1 MIFVNN
7 NIYIALKNGEIFKS
21 DSKGN
26 FNLFVNLVAG
36 IRNLIFYNN
45 NFYASNFAGII
56 FKINFNGS
64 FYEFDNFNSN
74 LIIIL
79 EVVDDY
85 LYALTTASPFFF
97 TAKEN
102 NKLSLAEN
110 VLNKFWKA
118 KLI

>member
-1 MIFVNN
+1 MIFVN
-7 NIYIALKNGEIFKS
+7 
-21 DSKGN
+21 
-26 FNLFVNLVAG
+26 LFAG
-36 IRNLIFYNN
+36 IRNLVFYNN
-45 NFYASNFAGII
+45 NFYASNFAGVI
-56 FKINFNGS
+56 FKINLNGS

-85 LYALTTASPFFF
+85 LYALTTAAPFFF

-110 VLNKFWKA
+110 VLNKFWKT